1 MAAIRKIDKDSILD
15 AAYNLVRKEGLGS
28 LSARKLAKAS
38 SCSTQPIYENF
49 NDMGVIIEL
58 TNKRVQEYMDSLKKS
73 LKGHEYADYIK
84 KGIAVYEFANDERML
99 FRHFVMGDSADR
111 ELFTNEQSVKML
123 METEGYDEDKA
134 KIIDKKVNDHILG
147 NAFLLNSDYIQFDE
161 NYLKEELEEYLQ
173 FVKANIA
180 K

>member
-1 MAAIRKIDKDSILD
+1 MMRGCCSDILSWVIR
-15 AAYNLVRKEGLGS
+15 RTG
-28 LSARKLAKAS
+28 
-38 SCSTQPIYENF
+38 
-49 NDMGVIIEL
+49 
-58 TNKRVQEYMDSLKKS
+58 
-73 LKGHEYADYIK
+73 
-84 KGIAVYEFANDERML
+84 
-99 FRHFVMGDSADR
+99 
-111 ELFTNEQSVKML
+111 NEQSVEML

>member
-1 MAAIRKIDKDSILD
+1 MS
-15 AAYNLVRKEGLGS
+15 
-28 LSARKLAKAS
+28 
-38 SCSTQPIYENF
+38 
-49 NDMGVIIEL
+49 
-58 TNKRVQEYMDSLKKS
+58 
-73 LKGHEYADYIK
+73 
-84 KGIAVYEFANDERML
+84 
-99 FRHFVMGDSADR
+99 
-111 ELFTNEQSVKML
+111 
-123 METEGYDEDKA
+123 DEDKA